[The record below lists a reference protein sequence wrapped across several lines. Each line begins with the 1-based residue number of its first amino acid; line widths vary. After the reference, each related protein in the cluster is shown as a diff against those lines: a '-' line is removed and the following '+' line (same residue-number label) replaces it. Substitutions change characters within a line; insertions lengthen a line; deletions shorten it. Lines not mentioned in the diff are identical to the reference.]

1 MYIFA
6 RARAYF
12 TPHLALPFFRP
23 LSPYR
28 LVYVFFCCN
37 FKASIQSV
45 SISSPVQSE
54 EQFAMK
60 VENLSSAA
68 MTSAMQCNKLE
79 AEIRKDRAEVCKL
92 EAQMGGLQQQVDDL
106 QTKTAE
112 EPPII
117 SMYSYVS
124 KIDWDTSTLSV
135 KGNATWPEKGKVRS
149 VQHHNHAESS
159 QPESSVSR
167 IPGRCFYTHSNWKK
181 NGASHLL
188 CARYL
193 FFV

>member
-1 MYIFA
+1 M
-6 RARAYF
+6 
-12 TPHLALPFFRP
+12 
-23 LSPYR
+23 
-28 LVYVFFCCN
+28 
-37 FKASIQSV
+37 
-45 SISSPVQSE
+45 QSE

-181 NGASHLL
+181 KTERRICCVRGIFFL
-188 CARYL
+188 CGYFLSSLRHSMY
-193 FFV
+193 